1 MKNKNALKLLAATFA
16 MSVLLNASPVTAEAA
31 SVSAKSNTTD
41 TTTTTATTIDT
52 SVFGLTGTFVY
63 RDNCQGCPDPVIVN
77 NGNNTYTIVMYEGT
91 TVKFDVTNP
100 TYDGVNKFTASIP
113 TFVNYEDVCAIVTD
127 EEESGTSS
135 NGSTTRDDTTELSI
149 SAVSVGSAVVN
160 VGLWDG
166 WEDDWDNYIGW
177 TPGYNITIGVFV
189 IPAQAGAQTPVYTDS
204 EIARMQAISHQNDHI
219 GEVAVGLSGVG
230 FSTSNVGK

>member
-41 TTTTTATTIDT
+41 TTTTTAATIDT

-91 TVKFDVTNP
+91 VVKFDVNNP
-100 TYDGVNKFTASIP
+100 TYDGGSFKGTASEP
-113 TFVNYEDVCAIVTD
+113 MFVNYDDVSSIVTD
-127 EEESGTSS
+127 DDIRRESS
-135 NGSTTRDDTTELSI
+135 NGSTENDATTELTI

-166 WEDDWDNYIGW
+166 WTDDWDNYIGW

-189 IPAQAGAQTPVYTDS
+189 IPAQAGAQDPVYSYDELS
-204 EIARMQAISHQNDHI
+204 MMKAEAFSKAHQ
-219 GEVAVGLSGVG
+219 GEVIVGLDGVG
-230 FSTSNVGK
+230 FSTGK